1 VNKELC
7 YLIGSDPEFPSNYP
21 GNPSVYFWID
31 LRTGEKHGYFQF
43 RSGAEFDAHQVLGA
57 DAKEVK

>member
-1 VNKELC
+1 MNEPH
-7 YLIGSDPEFPSNYP
+7 YLIGSEPEFAQTP
-21 GNPSVYFWID
+21 GGYNSLVYFWID